1 MKITVVALGC
11 ANGQLT
17 IKGAEAIDKAD
28 KVFVKTALTDT
39 YDYFKDKGIHCIS
52 LDFIYEK
59 SQNFDQLDKE
69 IVDYLL
75 SQDQGQNIVY
85 CVNGSGFEDR
95 SVALLMQNCEVEI
108 IPSASFGIVGGR
120 PSMAT
125 TVISAYE
132 LVGMKGFNYDTRLSL
147 CVSDIDNVFIASE
160 VKLILQNILGDEEKA
175 FFGDK
180 QIEIYELDRQEEYD
194 YSKTLFVPS
203 KNLVDKKRFNFS
215 DLYQIMRIL
224 RGENG
229 GQWDKAQTHESIRQN
244 AVEEAYELV
253 EAINNDDID
262 NIIEE
267 SGDLF
272 LQSIFHCVIAEDTG
286 EFSLEDCMSG
296 ICRKLIDRH
305 THIFGDVV
313 ANTPEEALKAWD
325 AAKAKEKQYS
335 SAGDKIDK
343 IAKALP
349 SLMRAYKTQKATS
362 KAGFEFDE
370 FDQVID
376 KIKEEIEE
384 FCKAKTDE
392 ELEIEGGDILLA
404 VVNALRWKKV
414 EPEIALS
421 KAIDKFVARFKY
433 VENKCGLDMQSKS
446 LEELTALWEEAKIA
460 TKH

>member
-1 MKITVVALGC
+1 MITVVALGC
-11 ANGQLT
+11 AKGQLT
-17 IKGAEAIDKAD
+17 IAGAEAIDKAS

-39 YDYFKDKGIHCIS
+39 YEYFKDKGIDCIS
-52 LDFIYEK
+52 LDFIYDK
-59 SQNFDQLDKE
+59 SQNFDELDEE
-69 IVDYLL
+69 IANYLL
-75 SQDQGQNIVY
+75 SQNADIVY
-85 CVNGSGFEDR
+85 CVNGSGYEDR
-95 SVALLMQNCEVEI
+95 SVALLKERTDVEI
-108 IPSASFGIVGGR
+108 LLSVSFGIAGGK
-120 PSMAT
+120 PSLAS

-132 LVGMKGFNYDTRLSL
+132 LVNIRGFNYDTRLSL
-147 CVSDIDNVFIASE
+147 CVTDIDNAFIAGE

-175 FFGDK
+175 FLNGK
-180 QIEIYELDRQEEYD
+180 EIAIYELDRQGTYD
-194 YSKTLFVPS
+194 YSTTLFVPS
-203 KNLVDKKRFNFS
+203 KNLVDKQRFNFS

-229 GQWDKAQTHESIRQN
+229 CQWDKAQTHESIRQN

-272 LQSIFHCVIAEDTG
+272 LQSIFHCVIAEDLG
-286 EFSLEDCMSG
+286 EFGLEDCLSG

-325 AAKAKEKQYS
+325 NAKAKEKKYS
-335 SAGDKIDK
+335 SASDKIDK

-349 SLMRAYKTQKATS
+349 ALMRAYKIQKSAG
-362 KAGFEFDE
+362 KVGFEFDDFE
-370 FDQVID
+370 QVVG
-376 KIKEEIEE
+376 KVEEEIRE
-384 FCKAKTDE
+384 FCDAKTAD
-392 ELEIEGGDILLA
+392 ELEDEGGDILLA
-404 VVNALRWKKV
+404 VVNVLRWKKV

-421 KAIDKFVARFKY
+421 RAIDKFVKRFKY
-433 VENKCGLDMQSKS
+433 VEEKCGGDMQDKT
-446 LEELTALWEEAKIA
+446 LDELNVLWEEAKVA

>member
-1 MKITVVALGC
+1 MITVVALGC
-11 ANGQLT
+11 AKGQLT
-17 IKGAEAIDKAD
+17 LEGAEAIDKAS

-39 YDYFKDKGIHCIS
+39 YDYFKDKGIECIS

-59 SQNFDQLDKE
+59 SQNFDELDEE
-69 IVDYLL
+69 IANYLL
-75 SQDQGQNIVY
+75 SQDGDIVY
-85 CVNGSGFEDR
+85 CVNGSGYEDR
-95 SVALLMQNCEVEI
+95 SVAFLMQKSEAKI
-108 IPSASFGIVGGR
+108 LPSVSFGIAGGR
-120 PSMAT
+120 PSMAS

-132 LVGMKGFNYDTRLSL
+132 LAGIKGFNYDTRLSL
-147 CVSDIDNVFIASE
+147 CVTDIDNAFIASE
-160 VKLILQNILGDEEKA
+160 VKLILQNILGDEEIA
-175 FFGDK
+175 YFNGR
-180 QIEIYELDRQEEYD
+180 QISIYELDRQGEYD
-194 YSKTLFVPS
+194 YATTLFVPS
-203 KNLVDKKRFNFS
+203 KNLVDKRRFNFS

-229 GQWDKAQTHESIRQN
+229 CQWDKAQTHESIRQN

-286 EFSLEDCMSG
+286 EFSLEDCLSG

-325 AAKAKEKQYS
+325 AAKAKEKQYT

-343 IAKALP
+343 IAGVLP
-349 SLMRAYKTQKATS
+349 ALMRAYKVQKTVG
-362 KAGFEFDE
+362 KVGFEFDDFE
-370 FDQVID
+370 QAVG
-376 KIKEEIEE
+376 KLREEIAE
-384 FCKAKTDE
+384 FSNAKTAD
-392 ELEIEGGDILLA
+392 ELEDEGGDILLA
-404 VVNALRWKKV
+404 AVNVLRWKKV

-421 KAIDKFVARFKY
+421 RAIDKFVKRFKY
-433 VENKCGLDMQSKS
+433 VEEKCGGDMQSKS
-446 LEELTALWEEAKIA
+446 LDELTALWEEAKVA